1 MNLIEIS
8 KHRENNSKRGNQH
21 TDASESKSEQTGRNE
36 ERQEKP
42 RENVQTRI
50 RTKFSDARMRGRFN
64 YKFKSH
70 LLPELRD
77 HSCPHTKS
85 QPTSHR

>member
-8 KHRENNSKRGNQH
+8 KHRENNSKRGNQQ
-21 TDASESKSEQTGRNE
+21 TDASESTSEQTGRNE

-70 LLPELRD
+70 LPSRAA
-77 HSCPHTKS
+77 
-85 QPTSHR
+85 

>member
-1 MNLIEIS
+1 MTLIEIS
-8 KHRENNSKRGNQH
+8 KHRENNGKRGNQQ
-21 TDASESKSEQTGRNE
+21 TDASERTSEQTGRNK

-42 RENVQTRI
+42 RENDQTRL

-64 YKFKSH
+64 DKFN
-70 LLPELRD
+70 LTYLPELRV